1 VKKPTLI
8 LPPEAQAAAK
18 ADRLRRAERHNALIS
33 DVFTKITS
41 EIEEPIDIFMF
52 LQSLTAGLVRVYV
65 GQDKEAQAEYLGMLM
80 TTVQERLNTMQP
92 STNDEPKAATQ
103 IIVPDVLNSPTTM
116 PIRMLLCCEAWGARE
131 ALFEHA
137 LVG

>member
-103 IIVPDVLNSPTTM
+103 IIVPDVLN
-116 PIRMLLCCEAWGARE
+116 
-131 ALFEHA
+131 
-137 LVG
+137 